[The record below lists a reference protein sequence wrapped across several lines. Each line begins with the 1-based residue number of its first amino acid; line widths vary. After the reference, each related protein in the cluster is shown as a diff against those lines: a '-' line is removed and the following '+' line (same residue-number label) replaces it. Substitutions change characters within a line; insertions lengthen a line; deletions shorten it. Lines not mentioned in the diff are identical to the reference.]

1 MFQHSIGYAALK
13 YPELPPELPVPL
25 GNQIGVL
32 QRSPLSGQIRIMAQ
46 VASQYLPALLE
57 YQYSDA
63 PELHDPTNSQYY
75 FSNAFCLLNYLSSQ
89 PDVAIRLSKHP
100 RILSDTIEKLLIPDI
115 EAKMKACTRIGGAT
129 FEADFGSIL
138 QFVSTLLLRKGPA
151 TENDE
156 PIHPKIN
163 ELVPKLRAWQRKYR
177 GKYIG
182 KVSER
187 LAGQIENPDPNAVA
201 TVTENQNDSLVCGY
215 ILCGNKKDMLA
226 CGTCKIQRY
235 CSQEHQK
242 KDWKNHKHI
251 CNKGLVETE

>member
-32 QRSPLSGQIRIMAQ
+32 QRSPMSGQVRIMAQ
-46 VASQYLPALLE
+46 IASQYLPALLD

-63 PELHDPTNSQYY
+63 VELHDPANSQYY
-75 FSNAFCLLNYLSSQ
+75 FSNTVCLLNYLASQ

-100 RILSDTIEKLLIPDI
+100 RILSDTIEKLLVPTI
-115 EAKMKACTRIGGAT
+115 EADMKACTRIGGAT
-129 FEADFGSIL
+129 FDADLGSML

-151 TENDE
+151 TANDE
-156 PIHPKIN
+156 SVHPRIN

-177 GKYIG
+177 GKYIA

-187 LAGQIENPDPNAVA
+187 LADQIENPDPEVVA
-201 TVTENQNDSLVCGY
+201 AVTEGQNESLVCGY
-215 ILCGNKKDMLA
+215 TLCGNKRDMLA
-226 CGTCKIQRY
+226 CGACKIQRY
-235 CSQEHQK
+235 CCQEHQK